1 MVLSGVVFFFLVA
14 CKEFYNPFAHN
25 PFAEDKAMPEALRF
39 DYSINFTAS
48 GALAQKNQKRGGIG
62 MLHLQALPVDNDIEV
77 IGRISTDV
85 DIAIGAHGN
94 AQQLDRAYL
103 PRKQPPIY
111 NIFTLPLRLRHL
123 FIEHRGIVRDTN
135 TLLQEINQ
143 LERQLLTRGKIIYP
157 AFVKL
162 NIINSGDFSFGGL
175 TQQSNIT
182 FAQHRFS
189 TQLAK
194 VRQEIDSR
202 TAALK
207 KSVTY
212 KQHLL
217 KAAAVKE
224 FDTMA
229 LYVKAVSIYR
239 RVHPDLKRD
248 PQPTSPSFRTRGKRT
263 SPYTKLLNDTVTAIS
278 RLKQAKLLLAQT
290 LLRLYEPRYFS
301 YLFDLLGHQE
311 QFSLLVTVDD
321 SQQKIGQHQTVFS
334 YKLSA
339 SSSRQGRFQLGMY
352 MFDHANRPLFIRTN
366 LKPVGKGRIDLILQ

>member
-1 MVLSGVVFFFLVA
+1 MRSALVLSGVAFLFLVA
-14 CKEFYNPFAHN
+14 CKEFYNPFAT
-25 PFAEDKAMPEALRF
+25 DKETIETLRF

-48 GALAQKNQKRGGIG
+48 GALAQKNQKRGGVG
-62 MLHLQALPVDNDIEV
+62 KLHLQALPVDDGIEV
-77 IGRISTDV
+77 IGRVNTDV
-85 DIAIGAHGN
+85 DIAIGTQGSK
-94 AQQLDRAYL
+94 QQLARDYS
-103 PRKQPPIY
+103 PRQRPPIY

-123 FIEHRGIVRDTN
+123 FVEHRSIIGDTH

-157 AFVKL
+157 DFIKL

-175 TQQSNIT
+175 SKQSGIT
-182 FAQHRFS
+182 FAGHRFS
-189 TQLAK
+189 THLAK
-194 VRQEIDSR
+194 VRKEIDNR
-202 TAALK
+202 TTALK

-212 KQHLL
+212 QQHLL

-248 PQPTSPSFRTRGKRT
+248 PQPTSPSFRARGKHT
-263 SPYTKLLNDTVTAIS
+263 SPHTKLLTNTVTAIS
-278 RLKQAKLLLAQT
+278 RLKQAKLLLAKT

-301 YLFDLLGHQE
+301 YQFDLLGHQE
-311 QFSLLVTVDD
+311 QFSLAVTVDD
-321 SQQKIGQHQTVFS
+321 SPQKIGQHQSVFS

-352 MFDHANRPLFIRTN
+352 VFDRANRPLFIRTN
-366 LKPVGKGRIDLILQ
+366 LKPIGKGRVDLILQ